1 MRVGGGCGDMIRD
14 LLIDG
19 YNLMHAA
26 GLARPTYGPG
36 DLERCRQRLLVLLAG
51 SLGEQQRR
59 RTTVV
64 FDAKDAVGERIR
76 EFAVRDMRVLFTDPG
91 HEADELI
98 ESLLAVHSSP
108 KRLLVVSSDHRLH
121 KAARRRRAKVQDSDQ
136 FLDDLEW
143 QIERALERAHDRDD
157 RGKPEGPLS
166 PAEVEQWLKVFGDV
180 RQELRAEP
188 PAETPVAEPSPQPT
202 AAAPEPP
209 GDTIEASELEFWER
223 RLADLLRKKSP
234 PP

>member
-1 MRVGGGCGDMIRD
+1 MIRD
-14 LLIDG
+14 FLIDG

-64 FDAKDAVGERIR
+64 FDAKEAVGERMR
-76 EFAVRDMRVLFTDPG
+76 EFTVRDMRVLFTDPG

-136 FLDDLEW
+136 FLDHLER
-143 QIERALERAHDRDD
+143 QLDRALQRAHDRDD
-157 RGKPEGPLS
+157 RGKPDGPLS

-180 RQELRAEP
+180 REELRIEP
-188 PAETPVAEPSPQPT
+188 SPEVPAAVPSPQPDIAT
-202 AAAPEPP
+202 PLQPP
-209 GDTIEASELEFWER
+209 SEVIEASELEFWEQ
-223 RLADLLRKKSP
+223 RLADLLRKKP
-234 PP
+234 